1 MTLFLTCSR
10 ACSQTTEKGVDALRI
25 PSGWVAPK
33 AGYYLSDSAMRDT
46 VKGWTEAR
54 EIADVRL
61 QALEALREENQRQS
75 KEIARLLA
83 ELETEIK
90 AERKA
95 YRAQIRRGKIQGFA
109 YGLVLGFGG
118 GYLVKKNNP

>member
-1 MTLFLTCSR
+1 MTLSLICSR
-10 ACSQTTEKGVDALRI
+10 ACSQTTETGVDALRI
-25 PSGWVAPK
+25 PGGWVAPK

-46 VKGWTEAR
+46 VQGWTEAR

-90 AERKA
+90 AERKD

-109 YGLVLGFGG
+109 YGLVLGFGT
-118 GYLVKKNNP
+118 GYLVRKNNS